1 MCGIFQVTTDCF
13 IVNQTVNVI
22 EKEKVAIAKPETT
35 DAEKKRIAEI
45 ERKEEEI
52 RSFRAFYEKNEK
64 RKRLILL
71 KTLGILFSATGAVS
85 CFFAVIF
92 AFTAFSRTTGIEVIH
107 TASYATKE
115 LDIFLMIVTVACVF
129 AAVCFFRK
137 YKKVKNQKE
146 GECKI
151 GVKPQKRRKCPA
163 WRSMPGA
170 GGEGVTFSKRR
181 TVRPFSHTARSCSG
195 ADGSPWGRARLSA
208 RLPESAFHSGSLP
221 RPWNGMR

>member
-1 MCGIFQVTTDCF
+1 MDKDPQETVGQIIVKLRKEKDMTQDILADRLDVSRQQISKWENDVASPTDKQIEKMCGIFQVTTDCF

-35 DAEKKRIAEI
+35 DEAKERIAEI

-71 KTLGILFSATGAVS
+71 KTLGILFSAAGAVS

-129 AAVCFFRK
+129 AAVCFFRR

-146 GECKI
+146 GE
-151 GVKPQKRRKCPA
+151 
-163 WRSMPGA
+163 
-170 GGEGVTFSKRR
+170 
-181 TVRPFSHTARSCSG
+181 
-195 ADGSPWGRARLSA
+195 
-208 RLPESAFHSGSLP
+208 
-221 RPWNGMR
+221 

>member
-1 MCGIFQVTTDCF
+1 MDKEPQKTVGQIIVKLRKEKDMTQDILADRQDVSRQQISKWENDVASPSDKQIEKMCGIFQVTTDCF

-146 GECKI
+146 GE
-151 GVKPQKRRKCPA
+151 
-163 WRSMPGA
+163 
-170 GGEGVTFSKRR
+170 
-181 TVRPFSHTARSCSG
+181 
-195 ADGSPWGRARLSA
+195 
-208 RLPESAFHSGSLP
+208 
-221 RPWNGMR
+221 

>member
-1 MCGIFQVTTDCF
+1 MDKEPQKTVGQIIVKLRKEKDMMQDILADRLDVSRQQISKWENDVASPSDKQIEKMCGIFQVTTDCF

-146 GECKI
+146 GE
-151 GVKPQKRRKCPA
+151 
-163 WRSMPGA
+163 
-170 GGEGVTFSKRR
+170 
-181 TVRPFSHTARSCSG
+181 
-195 ADGSPWGRARLSA
+195 
-208 RLPESAFHSGSLP
+208 
-221 RPWNGMR
+221 

>member
-1 MCGIFQVTTDCF
+1 MDKEPQKTVGQIIVKLRKEKDITQDILADRLDVSRQQISKWENDVASPSDKQIEKMCGIFQVTTDCF

-146 GECKI
+146 GE
-151 GVKPQKRRKCPA
+151 
-163 WRSMPGA
+163 
-170 GGEGVTFSKRR
+170 
-181 TVRPFSHTARSCSG
+181 
-195 ADGSPWGRARLSA
+195 
-208 RLPESAFHSGSLP
+208 
-221 RPWNGMR
+221 

>member
-1 MCGIFQVTTDCF
+1 MDKEPQKTVGQIIVKLRKEKDMTQDILADRLDVSRQQISKWENDVASPSDKQIEKMCGIFQVTTDCF

-92 AFTAFSRTTGIEVIH
+92 AFTAFSPLKGIEVIH

-146 GECKI
+146 GE
-151 GVKPQKRRKCPA
+151 
-163 WRSMPGA
+163 
-170 GGEGVTFSKRR
+170 
-181 TVRPFSHTARSCSG
+181 
-195 ADGSPWGRARLSA
+195 
-208 RLPESAFHSGSLP
+208 
-221 RPWNGMR
+221 

>member
-1 MCGIFQVTTDCF
+1 MDKEPQKTVGQIIVKLRKEKDMTQDILADRLDVSRQQISKWENDVASPSDKQIEKMCGIFQVTTDCF

-146 GECKI
+146 GE
-151 GVKPQKRRKCPA
+151 
-163 WRSMPGA
+163 
-170 GGEGVTFSKRR
+170 
-181 TVRPFSHTARSCSG
+181 
-195 ADGSPWGRARLSA
+195 
-208 RLPESAFHSGSLP
+208 
-221 RPWNGMR
+221 

>member
-1 MCGIFQVTTDCF
+1 MDKEPQKTVGQIIVKLRKEKDMTQDILADRLDVSRQQISKWENDVASPSDKQIEKMCGIFQVTTDCF

-137 YKKVKNQKE
+137 YKKVKIK
-146 GECKI
+146 
-151 GVKPQKRRKCPA
+151 KRGNNP
-163 WRSMPGA
+163 PG
-170 GGEGVTFSKRR
+170 
-181 TVRPFSHTARSCSG
+181 
-195 ADGSPWGRARLSA
+195 RLC
-208 RLPESAFHSGSLP
+208 
-221 RPWNGMR
+221 

>member
-1 MCGIFQVTTDCF
+1 MDKEPQKTVGQTIVKLRKEKDMTQDILADRLDVSRQQISKWENDVASPSDKQIEKMCGIFQVTTDCF

-146 GECKI
+146 GE
-151 GVKPQKRRKCPA
+151 
-163 WRSMPGA
+163 
-170 GGEGVTFSKRR
+170 
-181 TVRPFSHTARSCSG
+181 
-195 ADGSPWGRARLSA
+195 
-208 RLPESAFHSGSLP
+208 
-221 RPWNGMR
+221 

>member
-1 MCGIFQVTTDCF
+1 MMNLKLRKEKDMTQDILADRLDVSRQQISKWENDVASPSDKQIEKMCGIFQVTTDCF

-146 GECKI
+146 GE
-151 GVKPQKRRKCPA
+151 
-163 WRSMPGA
+163 
-170 GGEGVTFSKRR
+170 
-181 TVRPFSHTARSCSG
+181 
-195 ADGSPWGRARLSA
+195 
-208 RLPESAFHSGSLP
+208 
-221 RPWNGMR
+221 

>member
-1 MCGIFQVTTDCF
+1 MDKEPQKTVGQIIVKLRKEKDMTQDILADRLDVSRQQISKWENDVASPSDKQIEKMCGIFHETTDCF

-146 GECKI
+146 GE
-151 GVKPQKRRKCPA
+151 
-163 WRSMPGA
+163 
-170 GGEGVTFSKRR
+170 
-181 TVRPFSHTARSCSG
+181 
-195 ADGSPWGRARLSA
+195 
-208 RLPESAFHSGSLP
+208 
-221 RPWNGMR
+221 

>member
-1 MCGIFQVTTDCF
+1 MDKEPQKTVGQIIVKLRKEKDMTQDILADRLDVSRQQISKWENDVASPSDKQIEKMRGIFQVTTDCF

-146 GECKI
+146 GE
-151 GVKPQKRRKCPA
+151 
-163 WRSMPGA
+163 
-170 GGEGVTFSKRR
+170 
-181 TVRPFSHTARSCSG
+181 
-195 ADGSPWGRARLSA
+195 
-208 RLPESAFHSGSLP
+208 
-221 RPWNGMR
+221 

>member
-1 MCGIFQVTTDCF
+1 MDKEPQETVGQIIVKLRKEKDMTQDILADRLDVSRQQISKWENDVASPTDKQIEKMCGIFQVTTDCF

-35 DAEKKRIAEI
+35 DEAKERIAEI

-71 KTLGILFSATGAVS
+71 KTLGILFSAAGAVS

-129 AAVCFFRK
+129 AAVCFFRR

-146 GECKI
+146 GE
-151 GVKPQKRRKCPA
+151 
-163 WRSMPGA
+163 
-170 GGEGVTFSKRR
+170 
-181 TVRPFSHTARSCSG
+181 
-195 ADGSPWGRARLSA
+195 
-208 RLPESAFHSGSLP
+208 
-221 RPWNGMR
+221 

>member
-1 MCGIFQVTTDCF
+1 MDKEPQETVGQIIVKLRKEKDMTQDILADRLDVSRQQISKWENDVASPTDKQIEKMCGIFQVTTDCF

-35 DAEKKRIAEI
+35 DEAKERIAEI

-71 KTLGILFSATGAVS
+71 KTLGILFSAAGAVS

-107 TASYATKE
+107 MASYATKE
-115 LDIFLMIVTVACVF
+115 LDIFLMIVTVACEF
-129 AAVCFFRK
+129 AAVCFFRR

-146 GECKI
+146 GE
-151 GVKPQKRRKCPA
+151 
-163 WRSMPGA
+163 
-170 GGEGVTFSKRR
+170 
-181 TVRPFSHTARSCSG
+181 
-195 ADGSPWGRARLSA
+195 
-208 RLPESAFHSGSLP
+208 
-221 RPWNGMR
+221 